1 MRSACLHDGL
11 MPFFYLGASSPNP
24 FFVSRLFKPVFF
36 GRKGLEYCLAND
48 CQETHQAVPPER
60 EKHMNNTNTGAL
72 TRGAIIAALYAAV
85 TLLLAPISY
94 GEVQIRISE
103 ALTLLPILLP
113 EAVPALTVGCL
124 LANILGGTTIFDI
137 IFGTLAT
144 LLAALCTRALRRNQL
159 LASFMPVLFN
169 GVIVGAVVHYCYAPV
184 IPLPL
189 CMAFVAAGEAVSCM
203 LLGPV
208 VLRAAARIPSKMLHS

>member
-1 MRSACLHDGL
+1 M
-11 MPFFYLGASSPNP
+11 
-24 FFVSRLFKPVFF
+24 K
-36 GRKGLEYCLAND
+36 
-48 CQETHQAVPPER
+48 
-60 EKHMNNTNTGAL
+60 NTNTL

-103 ALTLLPILLP
+103 SLTLLPVLLP
-113 EAVPALTVGCL
+113 EAVPALAVGCL
-124 LANILGGTTIFDI
+124 LANILGGATIFDI

-144 LLAALCTRALRRNQL
+144 LLAAVCTRALRNNLR
-159 LASFMPVLFN
+159 AAAAMPVLFN

-184 IPLPL
+184 IALPL
-189 CMAFVAAGEAVSCM
+189 CMLFVAAGEAVSCM

-208 VLRAAARIPSKMLHS
+208 VLRAVERIPSRLLHS